1 MEEYRKF
8 EKEHYSNSSKG
19 DGGPRPKSPN
29 GQLHKLDAKGGWWTS
44 EDLFMNKDDI
54 AELEG
59 YAIFRSRDE
68 IRTFPDELWWS
79 GVDIETIRNMA
90 KEFGITE
97 FYVIRPNS
105 AKAAKL
111 NDNLESLDRFIVD
124 EYIKIIDDMD
134 PDEYLPMSFFNRR
147 VVSNI
152 INTPKLKWLLKFIT
166 GKDNGTK
173 VSRINEIG
181 RNLRNTTIASTQDG
195 PTQIR
200 EDLALCN
207 LIYNKLTDAATAEA
221 EAAFKRFEKEYPVIE
236 HMLNEWRV
244 ANY

>member
-1 MEEYRKF
+1 
-8 EKEHYSNSSKG
+8 
-19 DGGPRPKSPN
+19 
-29 GQLHKLDAKGGWWTS
+29 
-44 EDLFMNKDDI
+44 MNKDDI

-181 RNLRNTTIASTQDG
+181 RNLRNTTIASAQDG

-221 EAAFKRFEKEYPVIE
+221 EAAFKRFEEEYPVIE

-244 ANY
+244 ANYADDISRIMRALEGAPSLKGESEDA